1 MRVFFLSLLF
11 PVFSLSATETLKK
24 PFDFPKVNALQ
35 GQYRIESLAGKKLS
49 VQVGKVLK
57 ERVRIQ
63 TEAEGRVELQLTPTA
78 KIILHEKSEL
88 LIPNIDEELQ
98 QIPLLDFKRGVVR
111 WVSDDNKAIL
121 ESENNSIEG
130 ESKGGISLVSQLTQ
144 LPLPQVG
151 DVFFEFYPA
160 LGYFEVKV
168 VRGEILFGA
177 FNAEEQL
184 LVKSG
189 EKLKFFGE
197 VKNEEI
203 QYDTLLKGRKIPRGK
218 LGVVEKFNYE
228 GELKLQKEK
237 EDRAQAEKK
246 RQASK
251 KRQLLDEQKKR
262 TGEYICIMPRG
273 KLNQCQW
280 RCEDESGKIQKKCN
294 EQSQCVRY
302 RCNAGGEWAD
312 RASLIK
318 KEICLQGIK
327 KPSEINFYSL
337 VQACDY

>member
-1 MRVFFLSLLF
+1 MIFLFLLF
-11 PVFSLSATETLKK
+11 PFFSLTANETLKK
-24 PFDFPKVNALQ
+24 KSFDFPKVNALQ
-35 GQYRIESLAGKKLS
+35 GQYRIESLAGKKLK

-63 TEAEGRVELQLTPTA
+63 TEAEGRVELQLTPAA

-98 QIPLLDFKRGVVR
+98 QIPLLDLKRGVVR
-111 WVSDDNKAIL
+111 WVSDENKISAKQ
-121 ESENNSIEG
+121 ESDDEDSEA
-130 ESKGGISLVSQLTQ
+130 SGGISLVSQLTQ

-189 EKLKFFGE
+189 EKLKFIGE
-197 VKNEEI
+197 VMNEEI

-228 GELKLQKEK
+228 NELKLQKEK
-237 EDRAQAEKK
+237 EERAQAEKK
-246 RQASK
+246 KLAAK
-251 KRQLLDEQKKR
+251 KHQQLAEQKKR
-262 TGEYICIMPRG
+262 TGEYICIIPRG

-280 RCEDESGKIQKKCN
+280 RCEDEAGKLEKKCN
-294 EQSQCVRY
+294 ERSQCVRY

-312 RASLIK
+312 RTVLTK
-318 KEICLQGIK
+318 KEICFQGIK
-327 KPSEINFYSL
+327 NPSEVSSYSL
-337 VQACDY
+337 VQMCDY